1 MHPLLALPQFG
12 LAIRSGRT
20 VFGQRCHSAEQ
31 LFDAIDRDHSGAIS
45 LDELRR
51 GLSRL
56 DIKGG
61 DAEAFIRTIDS
72 SKDGEVSRVELVAA
86 LDSDELQR
94 QAYLNTL
101 KSKAAANLRQRR
113 RRQTTV
119 RNARALQARACG
131 GDLRSSLARVTRT
144 RAAQVGKLVENWGR
158 REFDSDEL
166 LSGSIAQLT
175 KRCILNTRWTSTTKP
190 MWAHACPWQNIPA
203 DINFKCGNHNLRP
216 QYHKVIWTRGDKLFS
231 ETMWFGQL
239 SRCKNWILAD
249 AGLTCHGR
257 CQNRTPTGPNFLK
270 IRKLDPHKGRARRA
284 SPSC

>member
-61 DAEAFIRTIDS
+61 DAEAFIRTVDS

-113 RRQTTV
+113 FRLAVHVLSPLGCEESPPAWHTCD
-119 RNARALQARACG
+119 ARP
-131 GDLRSSLARVTRT
+131 
-144 RAAQVGKLVENWGR
+144 
-158 REFDSDEL
+158 
-166 LSGSIAQLT
+166 
-175 KRCILNTRWTSTTKP
+175 ST
-190 MWAHACPWQNIPA
+190 
-203 DINFKCGNHNLRP
+203 F
-216 QYHKVIWTRGDKLFS
+216 F
-231 ETMWFGQL
+231 
-239 SRCKNWILAD
+239 
-249 AGLTCHGR
+249 
-257 CQNRTPTGPNFLK
+257 
-270 IRKLDPHKGRARRA
+270 
-284 SPSC
+284 